1 MEISFDN
8 KCINTFREIYH
19 QTKKIQESAE
29 SVVPDTDDD
38 IGRIAAVH
46 SWVIL
51 KSKDLTSRGV
61 LISGEA
67 SAALLYI
74 TESQESMSFVR
85 LSKSFSIEYE
95 VPDAGTDAVAQIGL
109 SIANAEA
116 RVINPRKVSV
126 TFEICGEL
134 SCYRQESVCLESAL
148 PADVCSGLHARYESA
163 ELTFTNAACEKTFA
177 INEQF
182 TFPSGKPVPSRLV
195 AAQVDF
201 SVSDSQL
208 IGSKVIV
215 KGSADISACY
225 LSDEVN
231 YPVRTEFSTPFS
243 QIVDIGQERIDGCN
257 VRIEL
262 TGAYFD
268 ITDIINGDKS
278 LDAEIHAVMQIVSRS
293 RERMVYIADAYSN
306 VMPAQCNV
314 LQCRFDMVSD
324 IQKVKLTADERISI
338 VDDCTDVLSAF
349 LTVAH
354 ISQEQTKLTASVNM
368 DVVYRTNQGQISA
381 VRRSISMEG
390 ESASG
395 GMRISGARLTDVY
408 LRPDGQFV
416 DGHLALE
423 LSCLTCS
430 SVELK
435 KVESVEL
442 NEEEKYDTSMFPAVT
457 LVRPDGETLWELAK
471 QYHSSMEKISAANKL
486 DEENPARLLLIPKTI

>member
-1 MEISFDN
+1 
-8 KCINTFREIYH
+8 
-19 QTKKIQESAE
+19 
-29 SVVPDTDDD
+29 
-38 IGRIAAVH
+38 
-46 SWVIL
+46 
-51 KSKDLTSRGV
+51 
-61 LISGEA
+61 
-67 SAALLYI
+67 
-74 TESQESMSFVR
+74 MSLVR

-148 PADVCSGLHARYESA
+148 PADVCRGLHARYESA
-163 ELTFTNAACEKTFA
+163 ELTFTNAVCEKTFA

-278 LDAEIHAVMQIVSRS
+278 LDAEIHAVMQIVCRS

-368 DVVYRTNQGQISA
+368 DVVYRTNQGQLSA

-435 KVESVEL
+435 KVESIEL
-442 NEEEKYDTSMFPAVT
+442 NEEEKYDISMFPAVM

-486 DEENPARLLLIPKTI
+486 DEENPGRLLLIPKTI

>member
-1 MEISFDN
+1 M
-8 KCINTFREIYH
+8 
-19 QTKKIQESAE
+19 
-29 SVVPDTDDD
+29 
-38 IGRIAAVH
+38 
-46 SWVIL
+46 
-51 KSKDLTSRGV
+51 
-61 LISGEA
+61 
-67 SAALLYI
+67 
-74 TESQESMSFVR
+74 
-85 LSKSFSIEYE
+85 
-95 VPDAGTDAVAQIGL
+95 
-109 SIANAEA
+109 
-116 RVINPRKVSV
+116 
-126 TFEICGEL
+126 
-134 SCYRQESVCLESAL
+134 
-148 PADVCSGLHARYESA
+148 
-163 ELTFTNAACEKTFA
+163 
-177 INEQF
+177 
-182 TFPSGKPVPSRLV
+182 
-195 AAQVDF
+195 
-201 SVSDSQL
+201 
-208 IGSKVIV
+208 
-215 KGSADISACY
+215 
-225 LSDEVN
+225 
-231 YPVRTEFSTPFS
+231 
-243 QIVDIGQERIDGCN
+243 DIGQERIDGCN